1 MIYSLIKAYVIIG
14 LINSFITVVAL
25 TIAFNDKKG
34 FIEFCREFGYESNII
49 TKDNLEFAE
58 NYYYRNWFSMLTV
71 VIKAIIFWPKDIV
84 GYIIRTKSRKQRRT
98 TNEL

>member
-14 LINSFITVVAL
+14 LINGFIGVAAL
-25 TIAFNDKKG
+25 TIAFNFKKN
-34 FIEFCREFGYESNII
+34 FVDFSRKYGYDDTII
-49 TKDNLEFAE
+49 TEHNLELAE
-58 NYYYRNWFSMLTV
+58 QCCYRNWFSMLM
-71 VIKAIIFWPKDIV
+71 IIAKSIIFWPKDIV